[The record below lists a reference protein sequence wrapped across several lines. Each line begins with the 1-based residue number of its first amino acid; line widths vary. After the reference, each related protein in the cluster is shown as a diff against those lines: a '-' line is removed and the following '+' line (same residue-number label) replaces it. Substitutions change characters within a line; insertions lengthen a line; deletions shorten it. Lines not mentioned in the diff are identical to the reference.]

1 MLDRAFERSRSA
13 GRCAFIPFI
22 VAGDPDIKTTRLLC
36 SALTQAGADIIEL
49 GVPYGDPLADGS
61 TIAEAAQRACERG
74 VDLESVLRLTAS
86 ATEQGCAPIVLFTY
100 VNPVLQFGLERFAS
114 DAAAAGASGVII
126 PDITIEESQE
136 IRAILASRNL
146 QMPLM
151 IAPSTPLG
159 RASAIAEQSS
169 GFVYVVSRLGV
180 TGASS
185 GPENIKNR
193 IRALRGIT
201 QKPLAVG
208 FGISTPQDVRAV
220 AAVAD
225 GAIVGSA
232 IIDAYN
238 AVSAPNRVD
247 AVQILCTELVAAC
260 RAPEPRPLRPHC
272 FPLD

>member
-86 ATEQGCAPIVLFTY
+86 ATEQGCAPVVLFTY

-151 IAPSTPLG
+151 IAPSTPLR

-185 GPENIKNR
+185 GPVAEHIKNR

-208 FGISTPQDVRAV
+208 FGISTPQDVGAV

-225 GAIVGSA
+225 GAIIGSA

-238 AVSAPNRVD
+238 AVSAPSHVD
-247 AVQILCTELVAAC
+247 AVQMLCTELVAAC
-260 RAPEPRPLRPHC
+260 RAPKHGGAPV
-272 FPLD
+272 